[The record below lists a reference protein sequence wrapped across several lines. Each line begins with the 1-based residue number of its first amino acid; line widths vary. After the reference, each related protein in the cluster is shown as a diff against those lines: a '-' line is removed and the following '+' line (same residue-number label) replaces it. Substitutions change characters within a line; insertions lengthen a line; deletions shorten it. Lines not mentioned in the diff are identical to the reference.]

1 MAQSVDPTQPREA
14 WLFKSRSSDEAS
26 VRGLRRGQQSGWA
39 ASKGRTHDC
48 KRPMCCTP
56 NYLLPGGGHP
66 HMRRREFIMLLGGA
80 AAWSLSARAQQQ
92 VPVIGM
98 LSPVKISTMQRLLAW
113 RGQSR
118 GP

>member
-26 VRGLRRGQQSGWA
+26 VRGLHQGQQSGWA

-66 HMRRREFIMLLGGA
+66 HMRSRLFLVLSWILAGLALLVLLFG
-80 AAWSLSARAQQQ
+80 WPFTIWRA
-92 VPVIGM
+92 VESGYPFA
-98 LSPVKISTMQRLLAW
+98 PAF
-113 RGQSR
+113 
-118 GP
+118 